1 MCVYINN
8 GFCIF
13 FFFFYFSPNGIAST
27 VLAPKDEKL
36 AKYPTDELWS
46 NILKIASG
54 HHVQNMKLILSR
66 EKGIP
71 KWVM

>member
-8 GFCIF
+8 GFCNF
-13 FFFFYFSPNGIAST
+13 FSFYFSPNGIVST

-36 AKYPTDELWS
+36 SKYATDELWS
-46 NILKIASG
+46 NILKFASG
-54 HHVQNMKLILSR
+54 PHVQNMKLILPR